1 MFGAGNTTTSGLF
14 AQQQQTTGG
23 LFAQQKT
30 GGLFGAQTSSAGAP
44 AFATSFGTGVFGQT
58 SSGQTVRLLCFLFL
72 PQEATANKFFS
83 PLQVVTSKTYCL
95 CYFLF
100 LS

>member
-72 PQEATANKFFS
+72 PQEATAGS
-83 PLQVVTSKTYCL
+83 
-95 CYFLF
+95 FL
-100 LS
+100 LYRW